1 MSLSGVI
8 KGVEESGL
16 LLEGLLI
23 KNETLIDIPISTGKY
38 CDFIN
43 EIISKATNSVS
54 SFVCVMNV
62 HMFVEAYFSRTFK
75 LVIENADIVTP
86 DGKPITWALRL
97 IKDIQQSR
105 VAGMDLL
112 PSLLEKLE
120 QNHLSTFFYGGT
132 NELLNT
138 TQKYLTNNFPTLD
151 IAGFYSPPFRM
162 LEVWEEREVIEKIN
176 ASGANIVFVVLG
188 CPKQEKWMASMKG
201 KIKAVM
207 IGIGGALPVMIG
219 MHKRAPGWM
228 QENGLEWFYR
238 FYLEPKRLFKRY
250 AVTNS
255 VFVYL
260 ICKEI
265 VKKQLSYPDSVLSS

>member
-1 MSLSGVI
+1 
-8 KGVEESGL
+8 
-16 LLEGLLI
+16 
-23 KNETLIDIPISTGKY
+23 
-38 CDFIN
+38 
-43 EIISKATNSVS
+43 
-54 SFVCVMNV
+54 
-62 HMFVEAYFSRTFK
+62 
-75 LVIENADIVTP
+75 
-86 DGKPITWALRL
+86 
-97 IKDIQQSR
+97 
-105 VAGMDLL
+105 
-112 PSLLEKLE
+112 
-120 QNHLSTFFYGGT
+120 
-132 NELLNT
+132 
-138 TQKYLTNNFPTLD
+138 
-151 IAGFYSPPFRM
+151 M